1 MDVYEPREDS
11 SLLQEFVREH
21 AFGRVLD
28 VGTGSG
34 IQALTAAESVK
45 VREVIAIDINETAIE
60 ELKQKVKLI
69 KKVKPR
75 QSDLF
80 SEVEGQFDMI
90 IFNPPYLPQD
100 KVGNE
105 IIEDPSLY
113 GGKKGWEI
121 SERFFNEVSK
131 HLVPGGKILFLFS
144 TLTNK
149 EKIEEIIENNL
160 LIFERLGSKKL
171 AFEEL
176 FVYLVE
182 KGKILRNLEVNYVG
196 DIKYFT
202 HGKRGNIFTGMID
215 RNKFVKTHLPSKK
228 DLMKVAIKV
237 KRKESTA
244 VERMENEAK
253 WLRVLN
259 KKGIGPKFLFSGEN
273 YVIYEFV
280 EGEFILDWLKDKRKE
295 QIEMVLMNI
304 LKQCFVMD
312 ELRVNKEEMH
322 HPHKHII
329 VTNFGQVVF
338 LDFERCT
345 RIDKPKNVTQVV
357 EFLSRI
363 NKELWEKGFEFKV
376 KELRKLAKEYKKD
389 LSKESFEKIVRYM
402 FE

>member
-11 SLLQEFVREH
+11 YLLQEFVREH

>member
-11 SLLQEFVREH
+11 YLLQEFVREH

-80 SEVEGQFDMI
+80 SEVEGQFDTI

>member
-1 MDVYEPREDS
+1 MEVYEPREDS
-11 SLLQEFVREH
+11 YLLQEFVREH

-80 SEVEGQFDMI
+80 SEVEGQFDTI

-149 EKIEEIIENNL
+149 KKIEEMIENNL
-160 LIFERLGSKKL
+160 LKFEEVGSKKL

-182 KGKILRNLEVNYVG
+182 KGKVLRNLEINYVEN
-196 DIKYFT
+196 IKYFT
-202 HGKRGNIFTGMID
+202 HGKRGNIFTGIID
-215 RNKFVKTHLPSKK
+215 RNKFVKTHLSSKK

-244 VERMENEAK
+244 VERIDNEIR
-253 WLRVLN
+253 WLKILN
-259 KKGIGPKFLFSGEN
+259 KKGIGPRLLFYGEN
-273 YVIYEFV
+273 YLVYEFV

-295 QIEMVLMNI
+295 QIEMVLINV
-304 LKQCFVMD
+304 LRQCFIMD
-312 ELRVNKEEMH
+312 ELKVNKEEMH
-322 HPHKHII
+322 RPHKHILI
-329 VTNFGQVVF
+329 SDFGGVVL
-338 LDFERCT
+338 LDFERC
-345 RIDKPKNVTQVV
+345 IKSDKPKNVTQVV
-357 EFLSRI
+357 EFFSRI
-363 NKELWEKGFEFKV
+363 SKELWEKGFEVKV
-376 KELRKLAKEYKKD
+376 SELRELAKEYKKD
-389 LSKESFEKIVRYM
+389 LSKESFERIVKYIS
-402 FE
+402 

>member
-11 SLLQEFVREH
+11 YLLQEFVREH

-149 EKIEEIIENNL
+149 KKIEEMIENNL
-160 LIFERLGSKKL
+160 LKFEEVGSKKL

-182 KGKILRNLEVNYVG
+182 KGKVLRNLEINYVEN
-196 DIKYFT
+196 IKYFT
-202 HGKRGNIFTGMID
+202 HGKRGNIFTGIID
-215 RNKFVKTHLPSKK
+215 RNKFVKTHLSSKK

-244 VERMENEAK
+244 VERIDNEIR
-253 WLRVLN
+253 WLKILN
-259 KKGIGPKFLFSGEN
+259 KKGIGPRLLFYGEN
-273 YVIYEFV
+273 YLVYEFV

-295 QIEMVLMNI
+295 QIEMVLINV
-304 LKQCFVMD
+304 LRQCFIMD
-312 ELRVNKEEMH
+312 ELKVNKEEMH
-322 HPHKHII
+322 RPHKHILI
-329 VTNFGQVVF
+329 SDFGGVVL
-338 LDFERCT
+338 LDFERC
-345 RIDKPKNVTQVV
+345 IKSDKPKNVTQVV
-357 EFLSRI
+357 EFFSRI
-363 NKELWEKGFEFKV
+363 SKELWEKGFEVKV
-376 KELRKLAKEYKKD
+376 SELRELAKEYKKD
-389 LSKESFEKIVRYM
+389 LSKESFERIVKYIS
-402 FE
+402 